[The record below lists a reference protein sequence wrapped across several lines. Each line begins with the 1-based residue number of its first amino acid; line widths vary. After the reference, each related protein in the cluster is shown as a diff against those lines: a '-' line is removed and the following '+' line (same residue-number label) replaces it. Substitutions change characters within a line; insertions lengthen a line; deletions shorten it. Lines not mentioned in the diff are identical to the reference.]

1 MQDRE
6 VACTAHNVTPAS
18 PEALSLSLLLGDR
31 ELGEA
36 LSREVEEEPQQGEDL
51 LFRVTGR
58 WLVPSLDTPTPP
70 ALHCRAT
77 MTLPGVQL
85 SHQRAIPGESLR
97 FRAACSQCPSAP
109 PSLDRRCPGAP
120 WTAGST
126 PRPGP
131 SVDGPQSSHLQGDTP
146 HRFTER
152 DPGTG
157 SLRPR
162 PSLPTGLQGSH
173 LPPPMSTEP

>member
-1 MQDRE
+1 M
-6 VACTAHNVTPAS
+6 ACTAHNVTPAS

-51 LFRVTGR
+51 LFQVTGR
-58 WLVPSLDTPTPP
+58 WLLPSLDTPTPP

-109 PSLDRRCPGAP
+109 PSLDRRCPGVPLDCWLHPSPLAP
-120 WTAGST
+120 PWMDHSPPAS
-126 PRPGP
+126 R
-131 SVDGPQSSHLQGDTP
+131 VMLV
-146 HRFTER
+146 
-152 DPGTG
+152 
-157 SLRPR
+157 
-162 PSLPTGLQGSH
+162 TGLPSTTLGQVCPCCLLGQTPSCFAH
-173 LPPPMSTEP
+173 RPPRLLPPSS